1 MVAIRVAMFASVKE
15 LIIIFFFRKIKKHP
29 DIINTFPW

>member
-15 LIIIFFFRKIKKHP
+15 LIII
-29 DIINTFPW
+29 IIIFLGK